1 MGLRRHGHNLNYA
14 TVIDVLQVLIMGS
27 IFVIDYNCITQFI
40 E

>member
-27 IFVIDYNCITQFI
+27 IFVVMLYTMLITI
-40 E
+40 V